1 VRRAGTRWLFAGS
14 VASLVAAG
22 MALVVHDSPASAA
35 SSAPGSFTSVTPA
48 RVLDTRDATGVPA
61 AGAVAAHAT
70 VVVQVDGRAGVP
82 ASGVS
87 AAVLHVTVT
96 RPSSFGWVAVW
107 GGGARPDTSS
117 LNFDAGKTVANQ
129 VTTPVSSNGT
139 VSLYN
144 GSAGTVQ
151 LIADISGYY
160 VDGTPQ
166 AAGMFASV
174 TPDRLLDTRDGSG
187 VPAAGAV
194 AAHGAVVLQVDGRGG
209 VPASG
214 VSAVVLNVAATQPSS
229 YGWVA
234 VWGGG
239 ARPNVSNLNFDAHT
253 TVANLV
259 TVPVSSDGTVS
270 LYNGSAGTVQLI
282 ADVFG
287 YYLAGGPLL
296 DGGLG
301 PVPPDRVLD
310 TRDGTGVPVAGT
322 VAAGATVVLKVGGRG
337 WVLPSA
343 VSAVVLNVAVTQPSS
358 YGWVAVWGAGTR
370 PETSSVNFDA
380 GKTVA
385 NLVVTPV
392 ASDGTVSFYNG
403 SAGTVQLIADVFG
416 YVLGADR
423 GPAPAASTGRYVRNL
438 SDGGAADVS
447 TMHTEGCA
455 DAADDT
461 GTGPYLHLLH
471 VGAQS
476 QHAPLSKQN
485 PGVALTGFAESATPR
500 LTYPELVTALEGY
513 LDGYVG
519 CRIGSASVTIA
530 IGTNNDGDWQTYTAA
545 EKGAD
550 WATQV
555 IEKLR
560 TYAAGQN
567 GIDVVGANDIEAGFS
582 SSEADAENWETAYL
596 GKTSANL
603 IYDGSLD
610 ACPTAFGATGSCGSV
625 SDDNGILKTWT
636 QAQYIRLTH
645 GLNPTRIDALPQ
657 IYYLQQAWQWA
668 NLAFASGGQIG
679 FSGSLTEYAAV
690 GDGSQ
695 YASEQGWGALSD
707 ALAAGTQVTV
717 AAPQS
722 ATDLRADWPATTSAA
737 RKANAT
743 LPNG

>member
-1 VRRAGTRWLFAGS
+1 VRLSSPRWLLAGAA
-14 VASLVAAG
+14 ASLVAAG
-22 MALVVHDSPASAA
+22 VAIVVHDSPASAA
-35 SSAPGSFTSVTPA
+35 SSAPGSFTSVTPQ
-48 RVLDTRDATGVPA
+48 RVLDTRNGTGVPL
-61 AGAVAAHAT
+61 AGAIDPHGT
-70 VVVQVDGRAGVP
+70 VVLQVDGRGGVP
-82 ASGVS
+82 VSGVS

-96 RPSSFGWVAVW
+96 RPSSFGWIAVW
-107 GGGARPDTSS
+107 GGGARPNTSS
-117 LNFDAGKTVANQ
+117 LNFDTGKTVANL
-129 VTTPVSSNGT
+129 VTTPVASNGT

-166 AAGMFASV
+166 AAGMFSSV
-174 TPDRLLDTRDGSG
+174 TPDRLLDTRDGTG

-209 VPASG
+209 VPATG

-239 ARPNVSNLNFDAHT
+239 ARPNVSNLNFDARK

-282 ADVFG
+282 TDVFG

-301 PVPPDRVLD
+301 PVPPHRVLD
-310 TRDGTGVPVAGT
+310 TRDGTGVPAAGT

-358 YGWVAVWGAGTR
+358 FGWIAVWGAGTR

-385 NLVVTPV
+385 NLVMTPV

-403 SAGTVQLIADVFG
+403 SAGTVQLIADVSG

-423 GPAPAASTGRYVRNL
+423 GPAPAASTSRYVRNL
-438 SDGGAADVS
+438 TDGGAADVS
-447 TMHTEGCA
+447 TMKAEGCT
-455 DAADDT
+455 DAGHNA
-461 GTGPYLHLLH
+461 GAGPYLNLLH
-471 VGAQS
+471 IGAQS

-485 PGVALTGFAESATPR
+485 PGVALTGFAEASTPR
-500 LTYPELVTALEGY
+500 LTYPELGKALEGY
-513 LDGYVG
+513 LDGYVQ
-519 CRIGSASVTIA
+519 CRTGSASVTIA
-530 IGTNNDGDWQTYTAA
+530 IGTNNDGDFTNYTATQ
-545 EKGAD
+545 KGTD
-550 WATQV
+550 WATKV
-555 IEKLR
+555 IEPLR
-560 TYAAGQN
+560 TYVAGQS
-567 GIDVVGANDIEAGFS
+567 GLELAGANDIEAGFA
-582 SSEADAENWETAYL
+582 SSEADAEVWESAYL
-596 GKTSANL
+596 ANTQARL
-603 IYDGSLD
+603 VFDGSAD
-610 ACPTAFGATGSCGSV
+610 ACPTAFGATGSCGAV
-625 SDDNGILKTWT
+625 LDDNGVAKTWT
-636 QAQYIRLTH
+636 LAQYAKLAH
-645 GLNPTRIDALPQ
+645 GMSPDRILALPQ
-657 IYYLQQAWQWA
+657 VYVPQQAWQWA
-668 NLAFASGGQIG
+668 NITFASGGQVTFAG
-679 FSGSLTEYAAV
+679 ALTEYAAI

-695 YASEQGWGALSD
+695 FTSEQGWGALWD
-707 ALAAGTQVTV
+707 AISASAQFNLP
-717 AAPQS
+717 APPM
-722 ATDLRADWPATTSAA
+722 ATDLSADWPSAPSAA
-737 RKANAT
+737 RMSSAT
-743 LPNG
+743 LPSG